1 MNNQHTV
8 EIVACLKRQKRK
20 LRNEMIN
27 NLDNKLD
34 PIDKELDAKLDKEID
49 QLNDRLK
56 RFSVK
61 ERCSL
66 SDMYLRVYD

>member
-8 EIVACLKRQKRK
+8 EIVACLKRQIRT
-20 LRNEMIN
+20 LHNEMMN
-27 NLDNKLD
+27 NLDNKFN

-61 ERCSL
+61 ER
-66 SDMYLRVYD
+66 